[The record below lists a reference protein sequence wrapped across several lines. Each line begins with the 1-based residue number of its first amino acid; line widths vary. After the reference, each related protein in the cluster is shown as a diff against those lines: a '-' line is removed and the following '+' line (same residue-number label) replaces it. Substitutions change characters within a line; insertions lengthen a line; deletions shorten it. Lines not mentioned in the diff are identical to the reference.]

1 MTIRYDFWSLM
12 AALAEGLQHGGAP
25 LTQQAKDIA
34 ESLSQQ
40 QPAVRTKREKDLAV
54 VLEYLSA
61 IQKTPTPPDTKTVE
75 WRK

>member
-25 LTQQAKDIA
+25 LKEQAKEIA

-40 QPAVRTKREKDLAV
+40 QPATRTKRENDLGIV
-54 VLEYLSA
+54 VEYLVA
-61 IQKTPTPPDTKTVE
+61 IQKTPTSTENKTVE